1 LGHLTEA
8 DHKLVAAVNG
18 KIIEYISSLE
28 QVHLRDGLRIFL
40 EVSAL
45 GMCWLMVA
53 MMRDNGQRALS

>member
-18 KIIEYISSLE
+18 KITEYISSLE

-40 EVSAL
+40 EMSAL
-45 GMCWLMVA
+45 GMCGLMVA
-53 MMRDNGQRALS
+53 ACAS